1 MYASSHIDKL
11 RNCIEMIICCLSV
24 YELESVIQCF
34 VDTTVC
40 SHSRTAFLRSS
51 FIIPDR
57 TDKCMRNERDR
68 SAPLELTR
76 YQRLCCRAFI
86 LTNHC

>member
-1 MYASSHIDKL
+1 MYASPHIDKL
-11 RNCIEMIICCLSV
+11 RNCIEVIICCLNV
-24 YELESVIQCF
+24 YELESVIQCS

-57 TDKCMRNERDR
+57 TDTNVC
-68 SAPLELTR
+68 AVV
-76 YQRLCCRAFI
+76 RLSTTDVA
-86 LTNHC
+86 